1 MLLYGWAIIVC
12 ALPYIHEFGVD
23 TLRDSVV
30 VAYGAFAFIVVA
42 LLLER
47 PERLELII
55 VFLRITGSLVILSAP
70 IVIVLLFANGMNNG
84 IAGGYIIFGAWGVHL
99 TAAAIMML
107 LGFMRANSAR
117 IILLVIGIVLIL
129 VRSRSS
135 MLAFG
140 IPLSVAAFCA
150 GRWRHGSVI
159 VVTAAGLIGLA
170 YMLDLSVP
178 TTQTWDDRHFSAKQ
192 LVENF
197 YSIFTNEARLEG
209 TKSWRQEWWK
219 TIFNYTFDG
228 RYFWTGRGFG
238 INLAQADNF
247 VVGDDPTAP
256 PLRSPHSC
264 HLTILARTGVPGL
277 ALWFLT
283 LGTWSA
289 MLLMN
294 MVRARLAGDVV
305 WADFFLLIFCY
316 ALAII
321 IDGSFSVALEGPV
334 YGVWFWCL
342 FGVGIGATMIYRA
355 SLRAIEYKPGW
366 QSATRVV
373 G

>member
-1 MLLYGWAIIVC
+1 
-12 ALPYIHEFGVD
+12 
-23 TLRDSVV
+23 
-30 VAYGAFAFIVVA
+30 
-42 LLLER
+42 
-47 PERLELII
+47 
-55 VFLRITGSLVILSAP
+55 
-70 IVIVLLFANGMNNG
+70 
-84 IAGGYIIFGAWGVHL
+84 
-99 TAAAIMML
+99 
-107 LGFMRANSAR
+107 
-117 IILLVIGIVLIL
+117 
-129 VRSRSS
+129 
-135 MLAFG
+135 
-140 IPLSVAAFCA
+140 
-150 GRWRHGSVI
+150 SVI

-316 ALAII
+316 A
-321 IDGSFSVALEGPV
+321 
-334 YGVWFWCL
+334 
-342 FGVGIGATMIYRA
+342 
-355 SLRAIEYKPGW
+355 
-366 QSATRVV
+366 
-373 G
+373 

>member
-1 MLLYGWAIIVC
+1 M
-12 ALPYIHEFGVD
+12 
-23 TLRDSVV
+23 
-30 VAYGAFAFIVVA
+30 
-42 LLLER
+42 
-47 PERLELII
+47 
-55 VFLRITGSLVILSAP
+55 
-70 IVIVLLFANGMNNG
+70 
-84 IAGGYIIFGAWGVHL
+84 
-99 TAAAIMML
+99 
-107 LGFMRANSAR
+107 
-117 IILLVIGIVLIL
+117 
-129 VRSRSS
+129 
-135 MLAFG
+135 
-140 IPLSVAAFCA
+140 
-150 GRWRHGSVI
+150 
-159 VVTAAGLIGLA
+159 
-170 YMLDLSVP
+170 
-178 TTQTWDDRHFSAKQ
+178 
-192 LVENF
+192 
-197 YSIFTNEARLEG
+197 
-209 TKSWRQEWWK
+209 
-219 TIFNYTFDG
+219 
-228 RYFWTGRGFG
+228 
-238 INLAQADNF
+238 
-247 VVGDDPTAP
+247 
-256 PLRSPHSC
+256 
-264 HLTILARTGVPGL
+264 